1 MIDATFGFVL
11 IAWAL
16 AGGSPGPATLS
27 IAGAAMQQGRV
38 AGLATASGVLVGSA
52 SWGVA
57 AAFGMSAI
65 MLANAWLVE
74 IIRYVGAGYL
84 LYLGLKAARSALQD
98 KPMRIGN
105 IKDTSAKKHFIRGFL
120 IHITNPKAI
129 FSWGAMFAVVVPP
142 GSGLPDVL
150 TALFLLFVVS
160 MVVFLGYGF
169 LFSTS
174 GAVAIYGRLRRWIE
188 GGFAAMFGYAG
199 FKILTSKVV

>member
-160 MVVFLGYGF
+160 MVVFLGYA
-169 LFSTS
+169 LVFSTQRAQAVYNKARRGFDLLF
-174 GAVAIYGRLRRWIE
+174 GAVFG
-188 GGFAAMFGYAG
+188 AAGLML
-199 FKILTSKVV
+199 ITERN